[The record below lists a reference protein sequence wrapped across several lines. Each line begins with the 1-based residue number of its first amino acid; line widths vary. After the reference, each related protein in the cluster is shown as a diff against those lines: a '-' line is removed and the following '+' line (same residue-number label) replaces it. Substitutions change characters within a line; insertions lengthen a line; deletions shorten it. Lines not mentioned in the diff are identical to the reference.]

1 MELGTFYN
9 GVKIEREDKIIH
21 ARFLVPH
28 RVISTCRVA
37 GGITDSLEYIYNHQ
51 SCEPAGHH
59 SATASAMSDMP
70 SEYRAAICAKHYL
83 PAEKCATLGT
93 AANMQYA
100 SVQHTTFRDLEVV
113 AVCTGGVETNG
124 GRAGDPAG
132 HYEHEGVYE
141 KLDPIRAVP
150 LHGTINTMLFISKDL
165 TDGALVR
172 TIMTATE
179 AKTVALQE
187 LAVPSRY
194 SDGLAT
200 GTGTDQIGVACRI
213 GGSMPLTG
221 AGKHSKL
228 GELIGITVRD
238 AVKETLR
245 LQNGLEPSY
254 QRSVLI
260 LTRRFGNDKKLMT
273 NHICKKL
280 DEKDADLFVKNFIC
294 IDRDPLVVG
303 AVSGF
308 LDVHDKMK
316 WGILPKSCF
325 RELYG
330 SYAAQIASA
339 VSGRFDCF
347 AEFRSK
353 LIEEIAASN
362 NMSLLTCIYNAI
374 AKGFTEKWKE

>member
-1 MELGTFYN
+1 MELGTFY
-9 GVKIEREDKIIH
+9 GGIEIKRKDKIIY

-37 GGITDSLEYIYNHQ
+37 GGIQESFEYLYNHQ
-51 SCEPAGHH
+51 ACEPTGHH
-59 SATASAMSDMP
+59 RQSTDAMTKVPLD
-70 SEYRAAICAKHYL
+70 YRAQVCERHGL

-100 SVQHTTFRDLEVV
+100 SLQHRVFRDLEVV

-132 HYEHEGVYE
+132 HYEYEGIYE
-141 KLDPIRAVP
+141 KLDQTPVP
-150 LHGTINTMLFISKDL
+150 AHGTINTMLFISKDL

-179 AKTVALQE
+179 AKTAALQE

-200 GTGTDQIGVACRI
+200 GTGTDQIGVACSI
-213 GGSMPLTG
+213 GGNTPLTG

-228 GELIGITVRD
+228 GELIGITVHD
-238 AVKETLR
+238 AIKETLR
-245 LQNGLEPSY
+245 LQNGLEPSH
-254 QRSVLI
+254 QRSILT
-260 LTRRFGNDKKLMT
+260 LTRRFGNEKELMT
-273 NHICKKL
+273 NGICEKL
-280 DEKDADLFVKNFIC
+280 GEKDADLFRKNFIC

-303 AVSGF
+303 ALCGL

-316 WGILPKSCF
+316 WGILPKACY
-325 RELYG
+325 RELYAAF
-330 SYAAQIASA
+330 AAQIAA
-339 VSGRFDCF
+339 AISGRFDLFDRYRDTLVEGITSPDNQTMLACIY
-347 AEFRSK
+347 RS
-353 LIEEIAASN
+353 IAA
-362 NMSLLTCIYNAI
+362 
-374 AKGFTEKWKE
+374 GFADKWGE